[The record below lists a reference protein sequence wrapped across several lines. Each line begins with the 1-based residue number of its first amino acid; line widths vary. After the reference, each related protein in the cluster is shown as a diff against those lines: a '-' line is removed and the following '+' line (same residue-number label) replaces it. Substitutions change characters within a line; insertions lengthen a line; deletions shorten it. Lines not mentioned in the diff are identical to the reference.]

1 MPSPSPWLSTASE
14 TTGPTSSTRSPD
26 LLSASLVRERL
37 VRDPARAIGWPP
49 GAPHGETAMRA
60 RGGRHDGGVS
70 EADAG
75 RPGEWPVAVR
85 VPVEP
90 VEAAMEADARD
101 AAASHSALAVRG
113 PLFGVAAQD
122 RDQDG
127 GRRWRGSSR
136 SPTDVLSRP
145 ATR

>member
-1 MPSPSPWLSTASE
+1 
-14 TTGPTSSTRSPD
+14 
-26 LLSASLVRERL
+26 
-37 VRDPARAIGWPP
+37 
-49 GAPHGETAMRA
+49 
-60 RGGRHDGGVS
+60 
-70 EADAG
+70 
-75 RPGEWPVAVR
+75 
-85 VPVEP
+85 
-90 VEAAMEADARD
+90 MEADARD

-136 SPTDVLSRP
+136 SPTDVLSKP